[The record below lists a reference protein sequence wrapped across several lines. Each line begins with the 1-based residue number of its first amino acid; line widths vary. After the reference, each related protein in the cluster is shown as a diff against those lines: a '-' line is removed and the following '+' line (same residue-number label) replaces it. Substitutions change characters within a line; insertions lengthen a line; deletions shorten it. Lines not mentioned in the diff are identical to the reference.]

1 MALPPMGT
9 AGIQGGSGGGADDF
23 NLVGDPITSLAYSMH
38 RHDRT
43 FLPAE
48 FVVGRQAREDRHS
61 DAPKR
66 GRSRRSE
73 IVGSQTGRVPWR
85 VNPQEKIC
93 CQMVVPN
100 TKSTAAGQTYRIK
113 KPQRALAG
121 RR

>member
-1 MALPPMGT
+1 MGT

-23 NLVGDPITSLAYSMH
+23 NPVGDPTTSLGYSMH

-43 FLPAE
+43 FLPADLLS
-48 FVVGRQAREDRHS
+48 VVKLVKTGAPTT
-61 DAPKR
+61 PKR
-66 GRSRRSE
+66 RRSRRSE
-73 IVGSQTGRVPWR
+73 IVGSQSGRVPWR